1 MTDHLVGSKIK
12 AADFPPT
19 VWSNDNTDF
28 NNVTATT
35 FQNGTPEVSV
45 TFIAPTSGRVLV
57 INGGGCRNNTG
68 ADQIF
73 MDSEVRVTNSG
84 GAVVS
89 AASVTGEGTISCAD
103 ESIAHEYK
111 SRAYVVSGLTP
122 GGQYFARL
130 QYRSS
135 TGAGTADVSAR
146 SLIVQPIP

>member
-1 MTDHLVGSKIK
+1 MTDRAVGAKVK
-12 AADFPPT
+12 DDDFPPT
-19 VWSNDNTDF
+19 VWANDNTDF

-73 MDSEVRVTNSG
+73 IDSEIRVTNSA
-84 GAVVS
+84 GAVVVAS
-89 AASVTGEGTISCAD
+89 SVTGEGTLSCAD
-103 ESIAHEYK
+103 ESLAHEYK
-111 SRAYVVSGLTP
+111 SRAYVVTGLTP
-122 GGQYFARL
+122 GQQYFGRL